1 MRKKR
6 HNKIKKEGCSV
17 GRHCSKGGE
26 TFAVAYFAVVPRA
39 CGFGSFAF
47 FRGRCR
53 RVTDA
58 CGVPTAPSRNGG
70 QRGDAVAC
78 RHPSRTCPRGK
89 NSAEDDIIGDEDSL
103 SRGTRHR
110 RSLVFCNMGL
120 SLPDLELSFELFRLC
135 RLLHRSFKHGLD
147 DGLGLDGKCDPH
159 HPLPPRSRPRRRLG
173 PAHHHRQRPLRARL
187 LLFNSVGDVGG
198 VKN

>member
-6 HNKIKKEGCSV
+6 HNNTKKEGRSI
-17 GRHCSKGGE
+17 GRYGSKGSE
-26 TFAVAYFAVVPRA
+26 TFAVAYFAVVPRTF
-39 CGFGSFAF
+39 GFGCFAV

-53 RVTDA
+53 GIADA
-58 CGVPTAPSRNGG
+58 RGVPTTPSRNGG

-78 RHPSRTCPRGK
+78 RHPPRACPRGK

-110 RSLVFCNMGL
+110 RAFVFCDMGL
-120 SLPDLELSFELFRLC
+120 SLPDLELFLELFRLC
-135 RLLHRSFKHGLD
+135 RLLHRSFKHDLD

-173 PAHHHRQRPLRARL
+173 PADHNRQRPLRTRL
-187 LLFNSVGDVGG
+187 LLFDSVGDVGG